1 MSIPIRSLLVL
12 RELDELCHSER
23 SCDGFPLGVFPQ
35 KRVTVLQ
42 HEPDER
48 FHDDSAA
55 DWT

>member
-23 SCDGFPLGVFPQ
+23 SYDGFPLGVFPQ